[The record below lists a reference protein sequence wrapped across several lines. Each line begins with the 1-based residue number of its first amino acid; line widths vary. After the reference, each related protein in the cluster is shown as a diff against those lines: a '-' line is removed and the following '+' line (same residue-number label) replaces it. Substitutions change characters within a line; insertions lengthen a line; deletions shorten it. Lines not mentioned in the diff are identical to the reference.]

1 MVDGMSQYSPLK
13 GKSGFKRIFNATH
26 YSISGFKAAFAHEAA
41 FRQVLL
47 INLILIPTSFFCDVS
62 RLEQALMVA
71 ICLLA
76 IIVELFNS
84 AIVDR
89 ISLERHELSKNAK
102 DMGSAAQFVSLGII
116 FIVWLLILMP

>member
-71 ICLLA
+71 VCLLA

-102 DMGSAAQFVSLGII
+102 DMGCAAQFVSLGII

>member
-1 MVDGMSQYSPLK
+1 MVDGMNQYSPLK

-62 RLEQALMVA
+62 RSEQALMVA
-71 ICLLA
+71 VCLLA
-76 IIVELFNS
+76 IIVELFIGS
-84 AIVDR
+84 P
-89 ISLERHELSKNAK
+89 
-102 DMGSAAQFVSLGII
+102 GSAPAPWKQPLRKYLQDPLFPVSGNRGS
-116 FIVWLLILMP
+116 